1 MAYGHLVL
9 GNCQAFAER
18 SIMTDLARRF
28 ALQATGDGRLYGCP

>member
-18 SIMTDLARRF
+18 RENLYNF
-28 ALQATGDGRLYGCP
+28 VLHGR